1 MSPWGWTPERSRG
14 IWRYDSAGLRPFI
27 AAMPFL
33 TLGILLLHLYFVSGK
48 MTIAEGVLF
57 DLPDAAPTDAIAES
71 PVALMMPVS
80 RETLVFFD
88 DTRYVM
94 SDAASMHALGEQLGL
109 HFARSEKKSLIVLAD
124 RRVTNGEMMRFASL
138 AKSKG
143 VTHVFF
149 AEKRT
154 GARE

>member
-14 IWRYDSAGLRPFI
+14 IWRYGSAGLRPFI
-27 AAMPFL
+27 AAVPFL
-33 TLGILLLHLYFVSGK
+33 TLLVVLLHLFVLNK
-48 MTIAEGVLF
+48 TLTVAEGVLF
-57 DLPDAAPTDAIAES
+57 DLPDAMPTDVIDEA

-88 DTRYVM
+88 DTRYIM
-94 SDAASMHALGEQLGL
+94 SDAASLHALGEQLGR

-124 RRVTNGEMMRFASL
+124 RRVSNGEMMHFASL
-138 AKSKG
+138 AKAHG